1 MTYNFR
7 LYIVLVIS
15 ALVISLHAQ
24 TKAIDRSFANLTN
37 NSEPVQMST
46 ISGFDGW
53 EFNEYCFAK
62 KSDHAVIGDGT
73 HQGAFTTQPLG
84 VYGNVSFLIRTKG
97 YSSSAQ
103 YNISLV
109 GEGTLS
115 TTSYTTSASD
125 YNHPSAIL
133 ITGCK
138 PSTRIRIEGTSGRF
152 YLSDITA
159 FSIGDAVF
167 YESFDYLRGNGKDE
181 DRFTY
186 GVYAMAD
193 SCDNSSKF
201 ICNKV
206 HSSLGNVFLY
216 DGGASFTI
224 SSLPVA
230 SGTKALL
237 TFRYT
242 LSSYNYN
249 TSKLSLNI
257 SGSARMT
264 DFNSTNLSNP
274 QSTREIF
281 VTSGQTFE
289 WKDCFVV
296 ITDISNTTEVTF
308 SGWNSQISDITLTP
322 IADELDQNKDNST
335 FIKANAGLTRNAQL
349 LRSLTNDIW
358 CPLCLPFDVTQAS
371 ANSAMGTTCELRTF
385 DHVTDGVFTFN
396 AISEEQTIPAGTPF
410 LLRVSQQVTNPTFS
424 DVTIVDTPA
433 ASVGEGDYH
442 FIGNYSTVSLTT
454 DGTNLFLG
462 TDGKLYKPSTA
473 EGHNR
478 LGGLRAYFEV
488 PAAANEARVF
498 ISDEVATGVAS
509 IDNSQCTIDNEY
521 YYDLQGRCYRQRP
534 SQKGLYLYRGQKY
547 LVK

>member
-62 KSDHAVIGDGT
+62 KSDHAVIGDGI

-167 YESFDYLRGNGKDE
+167 YESFDYMVGDDRGENGYKG
-181 DRFTY
+181 F
-186 GVYAMAD
+186 VVA
-193 SCDNSSKF
+193 SVFDNSDLITTSGTYK
-201 ICNKV
+201 
-206 HSSLGNVFLY
+206 SLKSIYFFYGNPMM
-216 DGGASFTI
+216 TI
-224 SSLPVA
+224 TSLPVA

-237 TFRYT
+237 TFRYRWGYVGNNASA
-242 LSSYNYN
+242 LKVSV
-249 TSKLSLNI
+249 

-264 DFNSTNLSNP
+264 EFNSNNLNSL
-274 QSTREIF
+274 STMREESI
-281 VTSGQTFE
+281 TSGQTYE
-289 WKDCFVV
+289 WKDYSVI
-296 ITDISNTTEVTF
+296 ITDIIKNTEITF
-308 SGWNSQISDITLTP
+308 SGYRYQISDITLTP

-335 FIKANAGLTRNAQL
+335 FIKANAGLTRDAQL
-349 LRSLTNDIW
+349 LRTLTNDIW

-521 YYDLQGRCYRQRP
+521 YYDLQGRCYRQSP

>member
-97 YSSSAQ
+97 CSSSAQ

-167 YESFDYLRGNGKDE
+167 YESFDYMVGDDRGENGYKGSVVASV
-181 DRFTY
+181 F
-186 GVYAMAD
+186 
-193 SCDNSSKF
+193 DNSDLITTSETYK
-201 ICNKV
+201 
-206 HSSLGNVFLY
+206 SLKSIYFFYGNPMM
-216 DGGASFTI
+216 TI
-224 SSLPVA
+224 TSLPVA

-237 TFRYT
+237 TFRYRWGYVGNNASA
-242 LSSYNYN
+242 LKVSV
-249 TSKLSLNI
+249 

-264 DFNSTNLSNP
+264 EFNSNNLNSL
-274 QSTREIF
+274 STMREESI
-281 VTSGQTFE
+281 TSGQTYE
-289 WKDCFVV
+289 WKDYSVI
-296 ITDISNTTEVTF
+296 ITDIIKNTEITF
-308 SGWNSQISDITLTP
+308 SGYRYQISDITLTP

-349 LRSLTNDIW
+349 LRTLTNDIW

>member
-97 YSSSAQ
+97 YVSSAQ
-103 YNISLV
+103 YKISLV

-167 YESFDYLRGNGKDE
+167 YESFDYMVGDDRGENGYKG
-181 DRFTY
+181 F
-186 GVYAMAD
+186 VVA
-193 SCDNSSKF
+193 SVFDNSDLITTSETYK
-201 ICNKV
+201 
-206 HSSLGNVFLY
+206 SLKSIYFYYGNPMM
-216 DGGASFTI
+216 TI
-224 SSLPVA
+224 TSLPVA

-237 TFRYT
+237 TFRYRWGYVGNNASA
-242 LSSYNYN
+242 LKVSV
-249 TSKLSLNI
+249 

-264 DFNSTNLSNP
+264 EFNSNNLNSL
-274 QSTREIF
+274 STMREESI
-281 VTSGQTFE
+281 TSGQTYE
-289 WKDCFVV
+289 WKDYSVI
-296 ITDISNTTEVTF
+296 ITDIIKNTEITF
-308 SGWNSQISDITLTP
+308 SGYRYQISDITLTP

>member
-62 KSDHAVIGDGT
+62 KSDHAVIGDGI

-167 YESFDYLRGNGKDE
+167 YESFDYMVGDDRGENGYKG
-181 DRFTY
+181 F
-186 GVYAMAD
+186 VVA
-193 SCDNSSKF
+193 SVFDNSDLITTSGTYK
-201 ICNKV
+201 
-206 HSSLGNVFLY
+206 SLKSIYFFYGNPMM
-216 DGGASFTI
+216 TI
-224 SSLPVA
+224 TSLPVA

-237 TFRYT
+237 TFRYRWGYVGNNASA
-242 LSSYNYN
+242 LKVSV
-249 TSKLSLNI
+249 

-264 DFNSTNLSNP
+264 EFNSNNL
-274 QSTREIF
+274 
-281 VTSGQTFE
+281 
-289 WKDCFVV
+289 
-296 ITDISNTTEVTF
+296 
-308 SGWNSQISDITLTP
+308 NSL
-322 IADELDQNKDNST
+322 
-335 FIKANAGLTRNAQL
+335 
-349 LRSLTNDIW
+349 SL
-358 CPLCLPFDVTQAS
+358 
-371 ANSAMGTTCELRTF
+371 
-385 DHVTDGVFTFN
+385 
-396 AISEEQTIPAGTPF
+396 
-410 LLRVSQQVTNPTFS
+410 
-424 DVTIVDTPA
+424 
-433 ASVGEGDYH
+433 
-442 FIGNYSTVSLTT
+442 
-454 DGTNLFLG
+454 
-462 TDGKLYKPSTA
+462 
-473 EGHNR
+473 
-478 LGGLRAYFEV
+478 
-488 PAAANEARVF
+488 
-498 ISDEVATGVAS
+498 
-509 IDNSQCTIDNEY
+509 
-521 YYDLQGRCYRQRP
+521 
-534 SQKGLYLYRGQKY
+534 
-547 LVK
+547 